1 MIENHE
7 QLVAITQ
14 EVKTE
19 IADLDVAPPLLYKT
33 LFNTHLEEQNIT
45 IENEDALVDKI
56 VQEKLSKL
64 SILQQDTSSSI
75 IKLGRTAKDAV
86 EAIQDQDSEK
96 LEKVLEE
103 TLILRKEV
111 ERLKASVFVDMLT
124 KAHNRQWLYAHYLDN
139 KESFTC
145 KGILVFVDMNFFKE
159 INDTYGHIAGDK
171 VLEFMAI
178 HLKKIGT
185 DLIRYGGDEF
195 LLLFENISSLE
206 MVKKKMEQNRD
217 QILKK
222 ELRFRGNSFH
232 TSYSYGTA
240 LFHEGADFHDIL
252 SAADMSMYEDK
263 DKFKK
268 IETKAEA
275 SVKQDLAPQE

>member
-1 MIENHE
+1 MIDNHE
-7 QLVAITQ
+7 QLIAITQ

-19 IADLDVAPPLLYKT
+19 IAELDVAPPLLYKT
-33 LFNTHLEEQNIT
+33 LFNTHLQEQNIS
-45 IENEDALVDKI
+45 IENEDELVDKI
-56 VQEKLSKL
+56 VQEKFAKL

-86 EAIQDQDSEK
+86 EAINEKDSQK
-96 LEKVLEE
+96 LETVLKE
-103 TLILRKEV
+103 TLLLRKEI

-139 KESFTC
+139 NESFTC
-145 KGILVFVDMNFFKE
+145 NGVLVFIDMNFFKE
-159 INDTYGHIAGDK
+159 INDVYGHIAGDK
-171 VLEFMAI
+171 VLEFMSI

-185 DLIRYGGDEF
+185 DIIRYGGDEF

-217 QILKK
+217 EILKK

-232 TSYSYGTA
+232 TSYSYGLV
-240 LFHEGADFHDIL
+240 LFHEGADFHEIL
-252 SAADMSMYEDK
+252 SAADLSMYEDK
-263 DKFKK
+263 EKFKK

-275 SVKQDLAPQE
+275 LVKSGPTPQE